1 MDFES
6 KIFLIY
12 GPTAS
17 GKSDFA
23 IKLAKKVNGEIINAD
38 SMQIYKELKILSA
51 RPFKKDYKNIKHH
64 LYGIKSVKQNFS
76 TGEWIKL
83 ADKKIF
89 NIKKRG
95 KIPILVG
102 GTGLYYK
109 SLVDGLVNIPEIP
122 LRDREKV
129 RKLHRELGSVK
140 FYNRLIKIDP
150 LVKKASN
157 LKELLDE
164 NFKGSLEKMWKHI
177 FERGQNNRFTIYLDS
192 NDYLRLQCIF
202 WKSIFSKLD
211 VKSAYKLYEFHI
223 QDLKVKSL
231 LKVGSIHKSVREYLD
246 QVEIAGREEFTEY
259 WNQAEH
265 SQFLKSLDPKSLS
278 FENLFSSFFLE
289 KNEKVR
295 EAFQKKLKTICWKL
309 IVEEIQILKAD
320 VVKGIYDYI
329 QVDLEKKESVTN
341 GQYEISDVVNLIQA
355 NPQYLWLLDEGIRSD
370 NIEHI
375 LNCYNANDFI
385 RFMRHKNIIHQMPLI
400 DHKSDDLSSKI
411 LKLAFEENYRE
422 ILEIDIDSGFGSLFF
437 AGSDSLKTND
447 LFLSY
452 LYQLKRENNITAL
465 SLYEVC

>member
-1 MDFES
+1 MFHLFNKTYLDFDFRFNS
-6 KIFLIY
+6 QHDSLI
-12 GPTAS
+12 AS
-17 GKSDFA
+17 SQC
-23 IKLAKKVNGEIINAD
+23 IK
-38 SMQIYKELKILSA
+38 
-51 RPFKKDYKNIKHH
+51 
-64 LYGIKSVKQNFS
+64 
-76 TGEWIKL
+76 
-83 ADKKIF
+83 
-89 NIKKRG
+89 
-95 KIPILVG
+95 
-102 GTGLYYK
+102 
-109 SLVDGLVNIPEIP
+109 
-122 LRDREKV
+122 
-129 RKLHRELGSVK
+129 
-140 FYNRLIKIDP
+140 DP
-150 LVKKASN
+150 LLYEVMGFKPDIVKKASN